1 MSTSMQAGDVL
12 AGRYRLDDLLAEN
25 GAGRFWRAHDLVLH
39 RPVAVH
45 ILAADDERAEPLLEA
60 ARRAGPVINRRLL
73 RVLDAEV
80 VDGRCYV
87 VNEWGQGDSLDI
99 LLTREGPLAP
109 RRAAWIVGEV
119 AESIAEAHAAGVA
132 HGRLTP
138 ENVLIDQHGQVRII
152 GFGVEAALAGLPPGR
167 ISVDE
172 IDLAGLL
179 YCALTGKWAGVSR
192 SAVPPAPEVH
202 GAVLRPRRVR
212 AGIPRP
218 LDTLCDEVLNPHAV
232 AGADPVHHSARAIC
246 DLLLEYVGDVTSA
259 QVAVQGP
266 RPLVPT
272 RFEPVVPVAEVVPE
286 VAPPDTVPE
295 PEVHAPEADPA
306 REAEADPVTV
316 RDVEPIE
323 QTGTVLPTDP
333 EGPAEGPAE
342 DSAEDPDTEVPSDP
356 AAAAPTASTD
366 LPTQAGMPVFHDDDE
381 VDWLRARSEKPAPP
395 PPLTEP
401 PPRPLFAPDPP
412 EGEPVRRPRPGSRA
426 AAAVEAGRD
435 YWPWESSESG
445 VRSAARDTGGW
456 SSGSWT
462 EDRWSTGEGLDDT
475 GEQVPGRTWIRLAM
489 IVGVCVLVLVAVVAA
504 HQLGLNPPI
513 PGSDDEPTTSP
524 TPTVAAPTPFTGLSA
539 VDFDPQGSEPREENP
554 DQVPNVLDG
563 DPTTAWTTSSYLQNF
578 GPGGLKSGVGLVVD
592 LGAMKGVRQ
601 VEVRVEGQTSLAA
614 YVTSTPPT
622 GIAGLSPVGTAS
634 GDGELTIS
642 LDEAVSGRYVTVWL
656 TLLPRIGDQFRGTVA
671 EVQVL
676 G

>member
-12 AGRYRLDDLLAEN
+12 AERYRLDDLLAEN

-45 ILAADDERAEPLLEA
+45 LLDADDERAEPLLEA

-80 VDGRCYV
+80 ADGRCYV

-119 AESIAEAHAAGVA
+119 ADSIAEAHASGLA

-138 ENVLIDQHGQVRII
+138 EHVLIDQHGQVRII

-192 SAVPPAPEVH
+192 SAVPTAPEVH

-218 LDTLCDEVLNPHAV
+218 LDNLCDQVLNPHAT
-232 AGADPVHHSARAIC
+232 AGAEPVHHSARAIA
-246 DLLLEYVGDVTSA
+246 DLLLGFVGDLTGTHA
-259 QVAVQGP
+259 PVQGP
-266 RPLVPT
+266 RLPAAPPLRPAHTSVTESLPGRAPEPGPTDEPPPVGTRAAESTTKEEEVEVPDT
-272 RFEPVVPVAEVVPE
+272 SLDPDATA
-286 VAPPDTVPE
+286 VAPPT
-295 PEVHAPEADPA
+295 
-306 REAEADPVTV
+306 
-316 RDVEPIE
+316 
-323 QTGTVLPTDP
+323 
-333 EGPAEGPAE
+333 
-342 DSAEDPDTEVPSDP
+342 PS
-356 AAAAPTASTD
+356 APTPSAPTPSTD
-366 LPTQAGMPVFHDDDE
+366 LPTEAGMPVFHEDDE
-381 VDWLRARSEKPAPP
+381 VDWLRARSDKPAPP
-395 PPLTEP
+395 PPLDEP
-401 PPRPLFAPDPP
+401 TPKPLFAPDPP

-426 AAAVEAGRD
+426 ATAGKD
-435 YWPWESSESG
+435 YWPWDASQDSG
-445 VRSAARDTGGW
+445 VRPVSRDTGAWG
-456 SSGSWT
+456 SGSWS
-462 EDRWSTGEGLDDT
+462 EDRWATGEGFDDT
-475 GEQVPGRTWIRLAM
+475 TDQVPGRSWFWLAM
-489 IVGVCVLVLVAVVAA
+489 IVAGCLAVMIAVVAA
-504 HQLGLNPPI
+504 YQLGLKPPT

-524 TPTVAAPTPFTGLSA
+524 DSSASASPTPFTGLTA
-539 VDFDPQGSEPREENP
+539 DDFDPQGAEPREENP
-554 DQVPNVLDG
+554 DQVPNVVDG
-563 DPTTAWTTSSYLQNF
+563 DPTTTWSTSSYLQNF
-578 GPGGLKSGVGLVVD
+578 GPAGLKTGVGVVVD
-592 LGAMKGVRQ
+592 LGATKGVRQ
-601 VEVRVEGQTSLAA
+601 VVVTTEGGPTSLAA
-614 YVTSTPPT
+614 YVTSESPT
-622 GIAGLSPVGTAS
+622 GIGELTPVGTAS
-634 GDGELTIS
+634 GTGELTIS
-642 LDEAVSGRYVTVWL
+642 LEEAVSGRYVTVWL
-656 TLLPRIGDQFRGTVA
+656 TLLPEVDGEFRGTIA